1 MNFAKFTIYTVLGC
15 LPWTFA
21 LGWLGYILGDNWTAA
36 ENVIRPVAWAVLIA
50 IIIGGV
56 WWVAHRWRHVRAEYA
71 ELDRLRAAESAEP

>member
-36 ENVIRPVAWAVLIA
+36 ENVIRPVAWAYYRHH
-50 IIIGGV
+50 
-56 WWVAHRWRHVRAEYA
+56 HRWRVVGRASVAARPRGVR
-71 ELDRLRAAESAEP
+71 RA